1 MCLRLTFSLHSKKAF
16 YWKKNQSERAQELQ
30 KIKYSELILKVV
42 AVRVAAK
49 IMNQVNLLT
58 MRKIYKYPPSTGKR
72 VEKFS
77 WIFCDKC
84 QHWMHYICEGSSAQD
99 SKLKV

>member
-42 AVRVAAK
+42 AVRVAVK

-77 WIFCDKC
+77 
-84 QHWMHYICEGSSAQD
+84 
-99 SKLKV
+99 

>member
-1 MCLRLTFSLHSKKAF
+1 MTFSLHSKKAF
-16 YWKKNQSERAQELQ
+16 YWKKNQSGKAQELQ

-42 AVRVAAK
+42 AVGVTVK

-84 QHWMHYICEGSSAQD
+84 QHWILNICKGPFAED